1 MTPDTL
7 AAALVAGAAT
17 LIGKIVWDWLA
28 EKKKPAQHCEDHEC
42 LAKEIQQLRIDWMTQ
57 NAAHNETLAL
67 IKLDLSYIK
76 KKLDMNGTVK

>member
-42 LAKEIQQLRIDWMTQ
+42 LAKEIQQLRIDQMTQ
-57 NAAHNETLAL
+57 NAKHEQILAVMQN
-67 IKLDLSYIK
+67 DLTYIK
-76 KKLDMNGTVK
+76 KKFDMNGKA